1 MIGVVHR
8 LIGFSR
14 GLVDGACSILAD
26 RFTSWS
32 RL

>member
-14 GLVDGACSILAD
+14 GQVDGVCSILAD
-26 RFTSWS
+26 KFTS
-32 RL
+32 

>member
-14 GLVDGACSILAD
+14 GQVDGACSILANK
-26 RFTSWS
+26 FTS
-32 RL
+32 